1 MKSVLQVLFPNPMQ
15 IARTVNTVAACN
27 DYPSSDST
35 ARSSDLVMEQG
46 IYADLVKGSCRV
58 STLANNWRDSHSTD
72 PQRCRKSFYELMF
85 CCARIAFNNTVSE
98 TLSSFQSEL
107 PAAEKN
113 CPILNRHFCARLEI
127 FLILCFKD
135 IPIELLQDTN
145 FWDTVTIIVNKLM
158 ERHETCCR
166 HASTIFGL
174 KIMDAMMVAH
184 NELGNPELEGDDED
198 QEAIPPGWTALR
210 IFQTMLKAYFHYA
223 YKDVAF
229 GIKMKALSALKKWMS
244 EYPEIILQP
253 LYFRYI
259 SWSAYAQSKKIRILC
274 LEMSKTIF
282 ERSESEDIQAFAE
295 REIPVLNWQLTVESP
310 DEICLATECLILIFK
325 NYPSVAEEIRLND
338 LYSNI
343 FHKNKAVAQ
352 ATAEFIL
359 ETIRKNN
366 SPETTVISLARF
378 AEKVLISDPLLPET
392 CLSDHELIES
402 LRIFVNSFSEISEE
416 IFDVDALVGIFKRN
430 NETPSFKRF
439 TASFL
444 KAITHEANEPTSFRS
459 SGKDNKDEENNNRN
473 FAVKVTDELLKCL
486 GFIISSHREDKIF
499 FEKMLSICQCFHDD
513 LPFNN
518 EDLENLLMK
527 IIHLFSNSTEPSV
540 NENCVK
546 ALHTLSKKCTK
557 EENRIAFNAKTNA
570 LIDSLV
576 LEFEKL
582 LESWESQLSTGSAAY
597 YEELTSIQRKLF
609 YLHPYFKIPLTT
621 FRGCEIFVTYFCQI
635 FNSGPKILNEIT
647 IWQEVIE
654 LCLEMMVNHVK
665 YAIEEEDNEDIMK
678 HCVAVCF
685 QYFPTCMRYRCTSNP
700 SVYFV
705 SSFTSSFRIMKL
717 LSEKKLLEEL
727 VDQETRKNMDLSLLH
742 FIKKHMVPFQD
753 DTTTNMMAVLWA
765 EFSECL
771 LIPGLVSSRMLF
783 GLLDFSVYN
792 KNPAFQQA
800 LLSTLAVLFNQKEK
814 PEIFFECLLRFLLT
828 IFKRSTSLKLLD
840 NAKAVFA
847 ELAKKVAKDD
857 IQISLGFYYF
867 HIDAVDRIINGNIPP
882 QFLRCLKIT
891 LCFLDFKASDNLIS

>member
-1 MKSVLQVLFPNPMQ
+1 
-15 IARTVNTVAACN
+15 
-27 DYPSSDST
+27 
-35 ARSSDLVMEQG
+35 MEQG
-46 IYADLVKGSCRV
+46 IYADLVEGSCRV

-72 PQRCRKSFYELMF
+72 PQRCRNSFYELMF

-98 TLSSFQSEL
+98 TLISLQSEL

-113 CPILNRHFCARLEI
+113 CPILDRHFSARLEI

-135 IPIELLQDTN
+135 IPIELLQDAN
-145 FWDTVTIIVNKLM
+145 FWDTVTIITNKLM
-158 ERHETCCR
+158 ERNEKCSR
-166 HASTIFGL
+166 YASAIFGL
-174 KIMDAMMVAH
+174 KIMDAMIVAH
-184 NELGNPELEGDDED
+184 DELGNPELEGDDED
-198 QEAIPPGWTALR
+198 QETTPPGGIALR
-210 IFQTMLKAYFHYA
+210 IFQTLLKACFHLA
-223 YKDVAF
+223 YKDVEF
-229 GIKMKALSALKKWMS
+229 GIKMKALSALKNWMS
-244 EYPEIILQP
+244 KYPEMILQP

-259 SWSAYAQSKKIRILC
+259 SWSAFSKTKRIRILC
-274 LEMSKTIF
+274 LEMSKTVF
-282 ERSESEDIQAFAE
+282 ERPESEDIQAFAE
-295 REIPVLNWQLTVESP
+295 REIRVLNWQLTVESP

-352 ATAEFIL
+352 VTAKFIL
-359 ETIRKNN
+359 ETLRKNN

-392 CLSDHELIES
+392 RLSDHELIES
-402 LRIFVNSFSEISEE
+402 LRIFVNSFFEISEE
-416 IFDVDALVGIFKRN
+416 IFDVDALVEIFKRD
-430 NETPSFKRF
+430 NETPSFKHF

-444 KAITHEANEPTSFRS
+444 KAIAHEAYEPTSFRS
-459 SGKDNKDEENNNRN
+459 SGKDNEDEENDDRN
-473 FAVKVTDELLKCL
+473 FAVKVTDEVLKCL
-486 GFIISSHREDKIF
+486 GSIISTHRDDKVTLQY
-499 FEKMLSICQCFHDD
+499 MLGICQFLQCGND

-518 EDLENLLMK
+518 EDLENLLMN
-527 IIHLFSNSTEPSV
+527 IIHVFSNSTEPSV
-540 NENCVK
+540 CENCVK

-576 LEFEKL
+576 QELEKTFEF
-582 LESWESQLSTGSAAY
+582 WESQLGSAAY

-635 FNSGPKILNEIT
+635 FNSGPETLSEIT
-647 IWQEVIE
+647 IWHEVIE

-665 YAIEEEDNEDIMK
+665 SAIEEKDNEELVK
-678 HCVAVCF
+678 HCVAVCL
-685 QYFPTCMRYRCTSNP
+685 QYFPKCMRYRCTSNP
-700 SVYFV
+700 FVYFV

-753 DTTTNMMAVLWA
+753 DTTTNMMAELWT

-771 LIPGLVSSRMLF
+771 LIPGLVSFRMLF
-783 GLLDFSVYN
+783 GLLDVAVEQAENSV
-792 KNPAFQQA
+792 FQKA
-800 LLSTLAVLFNQKEK
+800 LIATLAVLFNQKEK
-814 PEIFFECLLRFLLT
+814 PEIFFECLLRFLIT
-828 IFKRSTSLKLLD
+828 IFRRSTSLKLLN

-857 IQISLGFYYF
+857 IQISLGFYHF
-867 HIDAVDRIINGNIPP
+867 HIDAMDRIINGNLSPE
-882 QFLRCLKIT
+882 FLRCLKIA
-891 LCFLDFKASDNLIS
+891 LCFLDFKASDDLRRYLHENVDQGTLRNFYFKAYLSQLQRNTHL

>member
-518 EDLENLLMK
+518 E
-527 IIHLFSNSTEPSV
+527 
-540 NENCVK
+540 
-546 ALHTLSKKCTK
+546 
-557 EENRIAFNAKTNA
+557 
-570 LIDSLV
+570 
-576 LEFEKL
+576 
-582 LESWESQLSTGSAAY
+582 GSAAY

-891 LCFLDFKASDNLIS
+891 LCFLDFKASDNLRRFLHEHVDQGTLRNVYFKAYLSQLQRNTLS